1 MKIVTMKT
9 DLCEITRII
18 ESEEAESIGCGILL
32 TRDGVG
38 LEFDGHGGYWTDDEC
53 KTGEGHRSVVWVELC
68 NGEVVVRIWEDI
80 NDEEPTTSISLA
92 DARFGNR
99 KD

>member
-9 DLCEITRII
+9 DLCEIYRDTGP
-18 ESEEAESIGCGILL
+18 EEAESIGCGILL

-38 LEFDGHGGYWTDDEC
+38 LEFDGHGCNCTDDEC

-68 NGEVVVRIWEDI
+68 HGQVVVRIWDDI

-92 DARFGNR
+92 DARFENR